1 MIIEKILIADD
12 ELLIRNFLAEALA
25 RKGYEVTVTENGK
38 KALSAFKQN
47 PCELVITDM
56 KMPEMGGLE
65 LLTKIKEISPQ
76 TLVIVITAFGTI
88 ENAVEAMSKGAFHY
102 LLKPFTPECLEVMIK
117 KAYEHLALVQENAFL
132 KEKEKVSHKI
142 IATSPQMQT
151 ILAEVKRVAKS
162 HATILINGESGT
174 GKEVIAQAIHAFS
187 QRATKPFIKVNCAAI
202 PDTLIESEFFGHE
215 KGAFTGA
222 LQKRMGRFERA
233 DKGTLLL
240 DEVSEIPL
248 ALQAKLLRVVQEQEF
263 ERVGGTEAIHIDV
276 RLVSTSNREMK
287 EAINEK
293 TFRADLYY
301 RLNVIPIYLPPLRE
315 RKEDILPLA
324 HHFLVEVCQRDQI
337 PLKIFSKKAEEKL
350 LNYSWPGN
358 IRELRNVIEHGV
370 VMDYSNII
378 EEEHLLID
386 LNRSEEVLPIF
397 TIKELEKKHILKMLD
412 HFDGNRTQAA
422 KALGISIRTLR
433 NKLNEYSKA

>member
-1 MIIEKILIADD
+1 MKKVLIIEKELSSR
-12 ELLIRNFLAEALA
+12 ELLLSLL
-25 RKGYEVTVTENGK
+25 KGKEFQLFTVEDGM
-38 KALSAFKQN
+38 SA
-47 PCELVITDM
+47 
-56 KMPEMGGLE
+56 LE
-65 LLTKIKEISPQ
+65 LLQKRSFDLIFSDIKGIK
-76 TLVIVITAFGTI
+76 TLDRSSRRPLGTPIVHLSD
-88 ENAVEAMSKGAFHY
+88 EQDP
-102 LLKPFTPECLEVMIK
+102 LLKDVDHVLKKPFSEKGIHQLLLLLDKGKDQK
-117 KAYEHLALVQENAFL
+117 KVVAE
-132 KEKEKVSHKI
+132 
-142 IATSPQMQT
+142 SPQMKR
-151 ILAEVKRVAKS
+151 ILREVEKIAKS
-162 HATILINGESGT
+162 HSNVFIFGESGT
-174 GKEVIAQAIHAFS
+174 GKEVIAGLIHAYS
-187 QRATKPFIKVNCAAI
+187 RRKEHPFIRVNCAAL

-287 EAINEK
+287 EAIHEK

-386 LNRSEEVLPIF
+386 LNRSEEVLPIV

-433 NKLNEYSKA
+433 NKLNEYNTPKCDL

>member
-1 MIIEKILIADD
+1 MKKVLIIEKELSSR
-12 ELLIRNFLAEALA
+12 ELLLSLL
-25 RKGYEVTVTENGK
+25 KGKEFQLFTVEDGM
-38 KALSAFKQN
+38 SA
-47 PCELVITDM
+47 
-56 KMPEMGGLE
+56 LE
-65 LLTKIKEISPQ
+65 LLQKRSFDLIFSDIKGIK
-76 TLVIVITAFGTI
+76 TLDRSSRRPLGTPIVHLSD
-88 ENAVEAMSKGAFHY
+88 EQDP
-102 LLKPFTPECLEVMIK
+102 LLKDVDHVLKKPFSEKGIHQLLLLLDKGKDQK
-117 KAYEHLALVQENAFL
+117 KVVAE
-132 KEKEKVSHKI
+132 
-142 IATSPQMQT
+142 SPQMKR
-151 ILAEVKRVAKS
+151 ILREVEKIAKS
-162 HATILINGESGT
+162 HSNVFIFGESGT
-174 GKEVIAQAIHAFS
+174 GKEVIAGLIHAYS
-187 QRATKPFIKVNCAAI
+187 RRKEHPFIRVNCAAL

-287 EAINEK
+287 EAIHEK

>member
-1 MIIEKILIADD
+1 MKKVLIIEKELSSR
-12 ELLIRNFLAEALA
+12 ELLLSLL
-25 RKGYEVTVTENGK
+25 KGKEFQLFTVEDGM
-38 KALSAFKQN
+38 SA
-47 PCELVITDM
+47 
-56 KMPEMGGLE
+56 LE
-65 LLTKIKEISPQ
+65 LLQKRSFDLIFSDIKGIK
-76 TLVIVITAFGTI
+76 TLDRSSRRPLGTPIVHLSD
-88 ENAVEAMSKGAFHY
+88 EQDP
-102 LLKPFTPECLEVMIK
+102 LLKDVDHVLKKPFSEKGIHQLLLLLDKGKDQK
-117 KAYEHLALVQENAFL
+117 KVVAE
-132 KEKEKVSHKI
+132 
-142 IATSPQMQT
+142 SPQMKR
-151 ILAEVKRVAKS
+151 ILREVEKIAKS
-162 HATILINGESGT
+162 HSNVFIFGESGT
-174 GKEVIAQAIHAFS
+174 GKEVIAGLIHAYS
-187 QRATKPFIKVNCAAI
+187 RRKEHPFIRVNCAAL

>member
-1 MIIEKILIADD
+1 MKKVLIIEKELSSR
-12 ELLIRNFLAEALA
+12 ELLLSLL
-25 RKGYEVTVTENGK
+25 KGKEFQLFTVEDGM
-38 KALSAFKQN
+38 SA
-47 PCELVITDM
+47 
-56 KMPEMGGLE
+56 LE
-65 LLTKIKEISPQ
+65 LLQKRSFDLIFSDIKGIK
-76 TLVIVITAFGTI
+76 TLDRSSRRPLGTPLVHLSD
-88 ENAVEAMSKGAFHY
+88 EQDPSLKDVDHVLK
-102 LLKPFTPECLEVMIK
+102 KPFSEKGIHQLLLLLLDKGKDQK
-117 KAYEHLALVQENAFL
+117 KVVAE
-132 KEKEKVSHKI
+132 
-142 IATSPQMQT
+142 SPQMKR
-151 ILAEVKRVAKS
+151 ILREVEKIAKS
-162 HATILINGESGT
+162 HSNVFIFGESGT
-174 GKEVIAQAIHAFS
+174 GKEVIAGLIHAYS
-187 QRATKPFIKVNCAAI
+187 RRKEHPFIRVNCAAL

-263 ERVGGTEAIHIDV
+263 ERVGGTEAIHVDV

-287 EAINEK
+287 EAIHEK

>member
-222 LQKRMGRFERA
+222 SQKRIGRFELA
-233 DKGTLLL
+233 DHGTLLL
-240 DEVSEIPL
+240 DEVTEIPIN
-248 ALQAKLLRVVQEQEF
+248 LQPKLLRVIQEQEF
-263 ERVGGTEAIHIDV
+263 ERVGGTRPISVDT
-276 RLVSTSNREMK
+276 RLVATSNRDLKQAIK
-287 EAINEK
+287 EGV
-293 TFRADLYY
+293 FREDLFY
-301 RLNVIPIYLPPLRE
+301 RLSVVPIMLPPLRS

-324 HHFLVEVCQRDQI
+324 EYFLHHFCVENH
-337 PLKIFSKKAEEKL
+337 KSSKVLTEKAKERL
-350 LNYSWPGN
+350 LDYNWPGN
-358 IRELRNVIEHGV
+358 IRELANILERVVVLDFDKKIEA
-370 VMDYSNII
+370 D
-378 EEEHLLID
+378 HL
-386 LNRSEEVLPIF
+386 N
-397 TIKELEKKHILKMLD
+397 LD
-412 HFDGNRTQAA
+412 PLSHCFF
-422 KALGISIRTLR
+422 SH
-433 NKLNEYSKA
+433 

>member
-1 MIIEKILIADD
+1 MKKVLIIEKELSSR
-12 ELLIRNFLAEALA
+12 ELLLSLL
-25 RKGYEVTVTENGK
+25 KGKEFQLFTVEDGM
-38 KALSAFKQN
+38 SA
-47 PCELVITDM
+47 
-56 KMPEMGGLE
+56 LE
-65 LLTKIKEISPQ
+65 LLQKRSFDLIFSDIKGIK
-76 TLVIVITAFGTI
+76 TLDRSSRRPLGTPIVHLSD
-88 ENAVEAMSKGAFHY
+88 EQDP
-102 LLKPFTPECLEVMIK
+102 LLKDVDHVLKKPFSEKGIHQLLLLLLDKGKDQK
-117 KAYEHLALVQENAFL
+117 KVVAE
-132 KEKEKVSHKI
+132 
-142 IATSPQMQT
+142 SPQMKR
-151 ILAEVKRVAKS
+151 ILREVEKIAKS
-162 HATILINGESGT
+162 HSNVFIFGESGT
-174 GKEVIAQAIHAFS
+174 GKEVIAGLIHAYS
-187 QRATKPFIKVNCAAI
+187 RRKEHPFIRVNCAAL

-287 EAINEK
+287 EAIHEK